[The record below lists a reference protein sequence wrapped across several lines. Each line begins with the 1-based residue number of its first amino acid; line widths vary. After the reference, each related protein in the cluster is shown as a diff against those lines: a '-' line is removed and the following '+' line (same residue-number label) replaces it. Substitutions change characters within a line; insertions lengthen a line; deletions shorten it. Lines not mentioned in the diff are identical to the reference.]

1 MQINKLNIR
10 QKTELKYILSN
21 LYVNNKLDNS
31 LIQVLDQ
38 LIDETSEHNFI

>member
-1 MQINKLNIR
+1 MQITKLNIR

-21 LYVNNKLDNS
+21 LYILGKLDNS

-38 LIDETSEHNFI
+38 LIDETNKHNFI

>member
-21 LYVNNKLDNS
+21 LYINNKLDNS

-38 LIDETSEHNFI
+38 LIDETNKHNFI

>member
-21 LYVNNKLDNS
+21 LYINNKLDNS

-38 LIDETSEHNFI
+38 LIDETSKHNFI